1 MTDQEFKII
10 SDKIKDTSEAIK
22 GKDIYYKCTLC
33 GSILPSMPKDN
44 VGCKCGNIFI
54 DIDFVRLAIDDYKH
68 FMVVRKMKK

>member
-22 GKDIYYKCTLC
+22 GKDIYYKCILC

-44 VGCKCGNIFI
+44 VGCNCGNIFI
-54 DIDFVRLAIDDYKH
+54 DIDFARLAIDDYKN
-68 FMVVRKMKK
+68 FLVVRKMKK